1 MSEMAKRVL
10 ISVIFIPM
18 LVAALYTGGL
28 ALVLMFFLVVVLG
41 SLEFFQMLRGQD
53 IRIAPMWMAVNA
65 ALYLALVYIRSL
77 DAVIMW
83 IVFLALLLIKMWRWK
98 HNSNLVS
105 GFAAFWGIFYT
116 GVIPALIVRIGLDY
130 PHEYILLT
138 LILMIWVVDS
148 VAYFIGMSF
157 GKHRD
162 VTPIS
167 PRKSIEGFIAGALA
181 PALIVFIL
189 SVSGFRI
196 VPLSHLVLIAVA
208 AGIIGQLG
216 DLSESMI
223 KRFCGVKDSSN
234 LIPGHGGILDR
245 VDSILLA
252 GSFLYCALMILEN
265 VR

>member
-1 MSEMAKRVL
+1 MSEMAKRILV
-10 ISVIFIPM
+10 SVIFLPM
-18 LVAALYTGGL
+18 LVAALYSGGL
-28 ALVLMFFLVVVLG
+28 PLVLMFFLVVVLG
-41 SLEFFQMLRGQD
+41 SLEFFQMLKHVNIQ
-53 IRIAPMWMAVNA
+53 ISPLWMGVNA
-65 ALYLALVYIRSL
+65 ALYVALVYVRGL
-77 DAVIMW
+77 DAVLLWM
-83 IVFLALLLIKMWRWK
+83 VFLALLLLKMWRWEK
-98 HNSNLVS
+98 DANLS
-105 GFAAFWGIFYT
+105 SSFAAFWGIFYT

-130 PHEYILLT
+130 PNEYILLA

-148 VAYFIGMSF
+148 VAYFIGMRF
-157 GKHRD
+157 GRHRD

-167 PRKSIEGFIAGALA
+167 PRKSIEGFIAGAFA

-189 SVSGFRI
+189 SISGFKVI
-196 VPLSHLVLIAVA
+196 PLLHLILIAIA

-216 DLSESMI
+216 DLAESMI
-223 KRFCGVKDSSN
+223 KRFCGVKDSSK